1 MGNVGELLARGAK
14 MLPCREGIPDP
25 RREAVWLLAAAW
37 GRAEAWVRLHGE
49 ASVPD
54 EVARRYEGWLER
66 RAAGVPAHHLS
77 GVCPFWGRP
86 FLVSPEVLIPRPETE
101 LIVERTL
108 GLDLPREARVVD
120 VGTGSGC
127 LALTLA
133 LERPAWW
140 VIATDR
146 SPAALTVA
154 RRNAVTLSA
163 PVRLV
168 LTDLIS
174 SLAGPVDLVVANL
187 PYVPA
192 EAMGALPLEVQRDP
206 PMALDGGPDGLTL
219 VRRLLA
225 DLPRVMAPEAVTL
238 LELGDGQ
245 ADAVA
250 REATAH
256 GLEVTAR
263 IEDLGHCERIL
274 ELRRVPRGQ
283 EGSPVMR

>member
-1 MGNVGELLARGAK
+1 
-14 MLPCREGIPDP
+14 
-25 RREAVWLLAAAW
+25 
-37 GRAEAWVRLHGE
+37 
-49 ASVPD
+49 
-54 EVARRYEGWLER
+54 
-66 RAAGVPAHHLS
+66 
-77 GVCPFWGRP
+77 
-86 FLVSPEVLIPRPETE
+86 
-101 LIVERTL
+101 
-108 GLDLPREARVVD
+108 
-120 VGTGSGC
+120 
-127 LALTLA
+127 
-133 LERPAWW
+133 